1 MLVLIVIIVII
12 VVVDSNRREKIEDR
26 EDRRE
31 IKVESQKV
39 EKPSK
44 FSLCGRKRR
53 RRATIFGALIGA
65 KVAKGYGTTDGH
77 TCVKLPIPSLDSCC
91 CTGTYDIVYWSMLL
105 CRLTVYCTNY
115 TVL

>member
-65 KVAKGYGTTDGH
+65 KVAKGYGTTDIH
-77 TCVKLPIPSLDSCC
+77 MRQAPFWIPWWMGAAS
-91 CTGTYDIVYWSMLL
+91 VYYHLLLSVTICPVWWS
-105 CRLTVYCTNY
+105 CRLVII
-115 TVL
+115 L

>member
-1 MLVLIVIIVII
+1 MPYIETVEIFIV
-12 VVVDSNRREKIEDR
+12 
-26 EDRRE
+26 
-31 IKVESQKV
+31 
-39 EKPSK
+39 
-44 FSLCGRKRR
+44 RKK
-53 RRATIFGALIGA
+53 APPPGNDFGALIGA

-91 CTGTYDIVYWSMLL
+91 CTGTYDIVYWSILL